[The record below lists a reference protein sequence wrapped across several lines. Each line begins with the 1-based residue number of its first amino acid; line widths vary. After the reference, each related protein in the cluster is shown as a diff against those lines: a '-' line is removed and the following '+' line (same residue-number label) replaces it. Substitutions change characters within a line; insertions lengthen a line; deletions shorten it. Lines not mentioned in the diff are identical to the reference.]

1 MLSKTPHDNFTMSA
15 HYHSRPQETR
25 IKKKSTLIRQLLQTD
40 FLLIQID
47 YKNHVSVQMATETFG
62 LFKKCLCEMPSKWR
76 TANTLNWPT
85 TSELAYN

>member
-62 LFKKCLCEMPSKWR
+62 LFKKCLQNGALPIPSTGPQLPNLHLTR
-76 TANTLNWPT
+76 NI
-85 TSELAYN
+85 